1 MTVRGERVQLNLDG
15 DGVDSEASTAGRSV
29 FSFVSDIQE
38 RAPSAPTAPAPAPP
52 TPKKTP
58 GGFPTHRKRV
68 GASRFKQSRTDST
81 DPSQNEPTA
90 VPTPPVPAPLP
101 RVTSNGPVSRVDDED
116 RFMAAERR
124 RIDEENKQKLA
135 AMSPEEIEEER
146 RELLQNLGPSLLER
160 LLRRA
165 NIDEG
170 REEQNADFPG
180 LSHEQPD
187 PERRV
192 AKAQKS
198 VRFAAESP
206 IEQTAKDTPAKDKDG
221 MEPAPHVTRYSR
233 VQGKEGLADEEE
245 QHDHTEPH
253 NHTDPHNPLPD
264 TSVHFPRAPQPPPL
278 DPSSPSFLTDLHEKY
293 FPSLPAD
300 PEKLEWMT
308 TSSSTTNTYSPTQS
322 GLDPKDIRF
331 AFTGALI
338 PPTLA
343 AEIPVTA
350 GLHHHGDA
358 PDAAGYTVAELA
370 MLARSTVP
378 AQRCVAFQTLGRI
391 LYRLGRGEFGD
402 PGDGG
407 EGTVGAEDTLGAL
420 ARGLWKEVEKE
431 GVIELCVA
439 ESEGK
444 GIAGGR
450 HVSARAYA
458 TDAVWLWQKG
468 GGRRIKTG

>member
-264 TSVHFPRAPQPPPL
+264 TS
-278 DPSSPSFLTDLHEKY
+278 
-293 FPSLPAD
+293 
-300 PEKLEWMT
+300 
-308 TSSSTTNTYSPTQS
+308 
-322 GLDPKDIRF
+322 DIRF

-391 LYRLGRGEFGD
+391 LYRLGRGSLEIRGWRRGHGGRRGYFG
-402 PGDGG
+402 
-407 EGTVGAEDTLGAL
+407 GAGQ
-420 ARGLWKEVEKE
+420 GLWKEVEKE

-444 GIAGGR
+444 GIAGAGM
-450 HVSARAYA
+450 
-458 TDAVWLWQKG
+458 
-468 GGRRIKTG
+468 